1 MFSLIFYAENH
12 FFNNG
17 KYLKDYTSASDKAK
31 QKVPG
36 HGYFRKVEEF
46 YKSHVEIGLLHMEYR
61 NAVCL
66 NTMGTLCDYCQN
78 SPLYVFKDY
87 VKPVPRPF
95 PDHSALPAYH
105 YLSHKETPIYIDG
118 ETRPVDDFQPRV
130 QLKKLFEAGEISSNN
145 KSAIK
150 DFCEKYIVEEKL
162 VIEYV
167 NHMEVLKLEREKSK
181 QRLNNE
187 RTVETEKHYKDFD
200 WIKLWETGE
209 LRKKSIKILDK
220 YVMYHQLG
228 KFKRKQDQ
236 LNAIL
241 RHISMSLTQENNNIL
256 RNRTVCNPN
265 EMELANCMETSSPE
279 DSLDSGDSDIE
290 KHSSGNDQILSKFD
304 SSDESSSSESE
315 NENCENTTN
324 VMNYNSVLLALCG
337 QLRTRTGRV
346 VKPTTGSS
354 DYLL

>member
-17 KYLKDYTSASDKAK
+17 KYHKDYTSASDKAK
-31 QKVPG
+31 QNVPG
-36 HGYFRKVEEF
+36 LGYFRKVEEF

-61 NAVCL
+61 KVVRL

-78 SPLYVFKDY
+78 SPLYVCKDY
-87 VKPVPRPF
+87 VKAVPRSF
-95 PDHSALPAYH
+95 PDYSALPANH
-105 YLSHKETPIYIDG
+105 YLSHKETPIYTDG

-150 DFCEKYIVEEKL
+150 DLCEKYIVEEKL

-167 NHMEVLKLEREKSK
+167 NHMEVLKLEREKRK

-187 RTVETEKHYKDFD
+187 RTVEAEKHYKDFD
-200 WIKLWETGE
+200 RIKLWETSE
-209 LRKKSIKILDK
+209 LRKKSMKILDK
-220 YVMYHQLG
+220 YVMYHQLR

-241 RHISMSLTQENNNIL
+241 YHISMSSTQENNNIL
-256 RNRTVCNPN
+256 RNGTVCNHN
-265 EMELANCMETSSPE
+265 EMELANFMETSGPE
-279 DSLDSGDSDIE
+279 DSLDSGDSDNE
-290 KHSSGNDQILSKFD
+290 KHSSENDQILSKFE

-324 VMNYNSVLLALCG
+324 VMNDNSVLLALCG
-337 QLRTRTGRV
+337 QLKTRTGRAI
-346 VKPTTGSS
+346 KPTTRSS
-354 DYLL
+354 NYLF